1 MLQMTLK
8 LVRLFLKVVFFN
20 PYYDNYIFLNIVPQ
34 KYNIQTKTI

>member
-8 LVRLFLKVVFFN
+8 LVRLFLDVVFFN